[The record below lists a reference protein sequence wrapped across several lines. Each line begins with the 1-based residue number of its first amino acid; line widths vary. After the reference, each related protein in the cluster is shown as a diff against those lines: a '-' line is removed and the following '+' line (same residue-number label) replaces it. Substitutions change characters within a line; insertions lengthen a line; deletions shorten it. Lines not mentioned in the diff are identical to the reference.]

1 MAENKKNEIKKVKI
15 KLPKIKGETDDVF
28 VSVNHYTCVIKR
40 GEEVEVP
47 VFVKEV
53 LDHQE
58 KMLETIEQFETKAA
72 KG

>member
-1 MAENKKNEIKKVKI
+1 MAENKKNEITKVKI
-15 KLPKIKGETDDVF
+15 KLPKIKGQTDDVF
-28 VSVNHYTCVIKR
+28 VSVNNYNCVIKR
-40 GEEVEVP
+40 GEEVVVP
-47 VFVKEV
+47 EFVKEV